1 MRVSGRRRWKM
12 ALTEPRRGEVWLV
25 SLGAARDGEPGKNRP
40 AVVVSVDD
48 LSTDAPDELI
58 VIVPLSSSRAPS
70 ALRPEVP
77 VGDGIDRPSRAI
89 CRGIRSVARARLLR
103 RVGELPPVVLTEI
116 ERVLGLILGLSSSPP
131 VSR

>member
-1 MRVSGRRRWKM
+1 M

-25 SLGAARDGEPGKNRP
+25 SLGAVREGEPGKNRP

-48 LSTDAPDELI
+48 LCTGAPEELI

-89 CRGIRSVARARLLR
+89 CRGIRSVARARLLH
-103 RVGELPPVVLTEI
+103 RVSTLSPDVLAEI
-116 ERVLGLILGLSSSPP
+116 ERVLGLILGLANPPP
-131 VSR
+131 VNR